1 MNRARKDIEIV
12 QDLVLLILGNG
23 EPIRC
28 SSLDDA
34 LAKAIFHKGK
44 EGRIRVE
51 VTPAGG
57 GRMTVL
63 DFDRDTLDWIPSD
76 SIE

>member
-1 MNRARKDIEIV
+1 MH
-12 QDLVLLILGNG
+12 DLVLLTFENQDF
-23 EPIRC
+23 IRC
-28 SSLDDA
+28 ISLDDA
-34 LAKAIFHKGK
+34 LAKAISHKET

-63 DFDRDTLDWIPSD
+63 DFDRSSLDWIPVTSTD
-76 SIE
+76 GNHS

>member
-1 MNRARKDIEIV
+1 MH
-12 QDLVLLILGNG
+12 DLVLLTFENG
-23 EPIRC
+23 DFIRC
-28 SSLDDA
+28 ISLDDA
-34 LAKAIFHKGK
+34 LAKAISHKET

-63 DFDRDTLDWIPSD
+63 DFDRSSLDWIPATSTD
-76 SIE
+76 GNHS

>member
-1 MNRARKDIEIV
+1 MG
-12 QDLVLLILGNG
+12 DLILLTLGNG
-23 EPIRC
+23 DIIRC
-28 SSLDDA
+28 ADLED
-34 LAKAIFHKGK
+34 AKAKAASHKET

-63 DFDRDTLDWIPSD
+63 DFDRSSLDWIAASSTD
-76 SIE
+76 EDR

>member
-1 MNRARKDIEIV
+1 M

-23 EPIRC
+23 ELIRC

-34 LAKAIFHKGK
+34 LAKANFHKGK
-44 EGRIRVE
+44 EGHIRVE

-63 DFDRDTLDWIPSD
+63 DFDRGTLDWLPSD